1 MTKVNLDI
9 GDMPNRPDAHDQ
21 QSGAY
26 TRGRGAQINPKNR
39 FVPQSYEQ
47 THPEAVDEWWE
58 PDSRTEYMEEHARQI
73 VNKIASPD
81 LGMGYS
87 MNPYQGCEHGCI
99 YCYARNS
106 HQYWGYSAGSDFEHK
121 IIVKKNAPALFRK
134 FLDNKNWEPATISI
148 SGNTDCYQPIERKL
162 GITRQLL
169 EIALTYNQPVAMITK
184 NALILRDTDL
194 LGELASRGLA
204 SVFVSITGMDEK
216 LRQVMEPRT
225 AIYRQRLGVI
235 QRLSEA
241 GVPTGVMCA
250 PVIPGLNDHEI
261 PAVLKA
267 ARERGAI
274 QAGYTIVRLND
285 AVEAIFKDWLE
296 KNFPDRSEKVWNM
309 IQDCHGGAVHDSQW
323 GRRMR
328 GEGKIAEMI
337 ATQFRMHSRKLGFGE
352 KRVQLDTT
360 RFRRPGQQLSLF

>member
-1 MTKVNLDI
+1 
-9 GDMPNRPDAHDQ
+9 MPNNHIDTPEN
-21 QSGAY
+21 SGTPAAAAY

-39 FVPQSYEQ
+39 FLPQSYDKM
-47 THPEAVDEWWE
+47 HPEAVDEWWE
-58 PDSRTEYMEEHARQI
+58 PDARTEYLEEHARQI
-73 VNKIASPD
+73 VNKVSSPD

-134 FLDNKNWEPATISI
+134 FLDNKNWEVATISI
-148 SGNTDCYQPIERKL
+148 SGNTDCYQPVERKL

-169 EIALTYNQPVAMITK
+169 EIALAYNQPVAMITK
-184 NALILRDTDL
+184 NALILRDKDL

-204 SVFVSITGMDEK
+204 AVFVSVTALDEK
-216 LRQVMEPRT
+216 LRRVLEPRT
-225 AIYRQRLGVI
+225 ATYSQRLDVI
-235 QRLSEA
+235 RQLTEA

-250 PVIPGLNDHEI
+250 PVIPGLNDHQI

-267 ARERGAI
+267 AREHGAVR
-274 QAGYTIVRLND
+274 AGYTIVRLND
-285 AVEAIFKDWLE
+285 AVEGIFKDWLE
-296 KNFPDRSEKVWNM
+296 KNFPDRSEKVWHM
-309 IQDCHGGAVHDSQW
+309 ISDCHGGAVHDSQW

-328 GEGKIAEMI
+328 GEGLVAETIA
-337 ATQFRMHSRKLGFGE
+337 AQFRMLHRRLGFTDT
-352 KRVQLDTT
+352 RLNLDTT
-360 RFRRPGQQLSLF
+360 LFRRPGQQLSLF